1 MGYLSSHR
9 GDYLGSYRGD
19 PGFFKSLLKGIG
31 KVAGVFLGGG
41 AAPPPQQI
49 VIRQAGFFGGGGPYG
64 LVPPGTRPLSTR
76 RRVRQAL
83 PLPQG
88 AFSRARGGPPDSPE
102 YRAYMAGQRKRKRM
116 NVANPKALRRAI
128 RRQAG
133 FVKLAKRALKG
144 SGYTVVSK
152 GSRRP
157 QRAIQITESGP
168 GSVNVR

>member
-1 MGYLSSHR
+1 MGYGTRR
-9 GDYLGSYRGD
+9 GDYLGAYRGD

-41 AAPPPQQI
+41 APPAQTTFLLPQGYVPPSQRQRAPTLQM
-49 VIRQAGFFGGGGPYG
+49 GGPYG
-64 LVPPGTRPLSTR
+64 LVYRQPRAAVKPTRL
-76 RRVRQAL
+76 V
-83 PLPQG
+83 
-88 AFSRARGGPPDSPE
+88 GGMRNGIPDSPE
-102 YRAYMAGQRKRKRM
+102 YRAYMRAGQKRKRM

-157 QRAIQITESGP
+157 RRAVQITESGP

>member
-1 MGYLSSHR
+1 MPYLSSHR
-9 GDYLGSYRGD
+9 GDYARGYRGD

-41 AAPPPQQI
+41 AAPPAQI
-49 VIRQAGFFGGGGPYG
+49 IQMQAPPRYAPAQMFPGGTGLRPGFGVKQVAAPIRG
-64 LVPPGTRPLSTR
+64 
-76 RRVRQAL
+76 RVRTAL
-83 PLPQG
+83 MAKGQI
-88 AFSRARGGPPDSPE
+88 PDTPE
-102 YRAYMAGQRKRKRM
+102 YRAYLAGGRKRKRM

-133 FVKLAKRALKG
+133 FVKLAKRSLKG
-144 SGYTVVSK
+144 SGYTIVSK

-157 QRAIQITESGP
+157 ARAVHITESGP